1 MDRSLLMHAHQLWS
15 GFNQAVEVVSLRIS
29 YDAMQ
34 AIRQLDDHSDLKL
47 ATLDKNRI
55 KMHDQLDKRIRRQL
69 AETKALSTK
78 SMWLPGDDTDG
89 RVF

>member
-1 MDRSLLMHAHQLWS
+1 MVLLTT
-15 GFNQAVEVVSLRIS
+15 S

-47 ATLDKNRI
+47 
-55 KMHDQLDKRIRRQL
+55 DKRIRRQL

-78 SMWLPGDDTDG
+78 SLWLPGDDTDG